1 MHYKTMVLELL
12 ESRPEIHEQLR
23 SQRLLLPTMDRLALE
38 LQASHEAWK
47 GQLAQLRP
55 GSDPSQLASEAMEL
69 GFQELERSLSC
80 DLPPEEDGP
89 TLDGA
94 MAFIRRPTPSD

>member
-23 SQRLLLPTMDRLALE
+23 SQRLLLPTMERLALE
-38 LQASHEAWK
+38 LKASHEAWK
-47 GQLAQLRP
+47 AQLARLRP

-69 GFQELERSLSC
+69 ALQDLERNLSF

-89 TLDGA
+89 SLDGA
-94 MAFIRRPTPSD
+94 MAFIRRPPPSA